1 MIWRN
6 SGNFVVVGLQ
16 LMDAILPIKCPP
28 GNFSCKEYHNFYSI
42 VLMAMVDSNY
52 RFVWGTC
59 GFPGNSHDAVIF
71 QSTKLYSDIKEGT
84 FIPQISKDVNGV
96 QVPPVVLGD
105 SAFPLSSWLM
115 KPYTNAVSTPKQYNF
130 NYRLSR
136 ARMVTEG
143 AFGQLKGRWRILLRK
158 CESSTSELK
167 IAALACLVLHNICI
181 DLGDTLPRK
190 LDLTIDPV
198 TNQGRSRAKVRELLQ
213 MRECE
218 KIRDTS
224 YQGLLVRDA
233 LAEKFWSE
241 KETGIIK

>member
-1 MIWRN
+1 
-6 SGNFVVVGLQ
+6 
-16 LMDAILPIKCPP
+16 
-28 GNFSCKEYHNFYSI
+28 
-42 VLMAMVDSNY
+42 MVDSNY

-158 CESSTSELK
+158 CESSTSEVK

-233 LAEKFWSE
+233 LAEKFWLE